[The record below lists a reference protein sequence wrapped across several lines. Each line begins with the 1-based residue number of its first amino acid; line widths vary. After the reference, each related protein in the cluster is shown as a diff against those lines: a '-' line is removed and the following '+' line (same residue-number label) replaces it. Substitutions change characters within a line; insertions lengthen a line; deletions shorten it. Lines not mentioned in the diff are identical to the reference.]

1 MPPRRK
7 QRCCRR
13 LAGGRRGFKPMGIP
27 ARELEQVTLFLD
39 EFEAM
44 RLCDHEGLSQIEASE
59 RMGVSRG
66 TVQRL
71 LQEGRAK
78 FVVVLL
84 RNAVLVLEERM
95 IGESGDGCISQ
106 REKGAM
112 DEREKDEN
120 SIPHE

>member
-13 LAGGRRGFKPMGIP
+13 LAGGRRGFKPMGMP
-27 ARELEQVTLFLD
+27 ARDLEQVTLFLD

-44 RLCDHEGLSQIEASE
+44 RLCDHEGLSQIEASD

-78 FVVVLL
+78 FIEVLL

-95 IGESGDGCISQ
+95 IGESEHGCRRQ
-106 REKGAM
+106 TGKGAI
-112 DEREKDEN
+112 DEREEDEN
-120 SIPHE
+120 SVPHE